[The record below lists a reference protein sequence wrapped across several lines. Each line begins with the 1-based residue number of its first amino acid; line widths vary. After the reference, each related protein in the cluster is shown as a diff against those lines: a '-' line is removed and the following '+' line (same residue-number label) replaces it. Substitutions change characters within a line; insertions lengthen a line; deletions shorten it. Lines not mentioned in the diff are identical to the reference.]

1 MIKIVFFAPYPQIFP
16 DIRRAFDDRPDR
28 DEFEY
33 TITDKTGIHARPAG
47 EIAGI
52 AKKYDCSVT
61 FEANGKSCSAASI
74 VGLMSLGAAEGTRL
88 TVRADGPEGRRAL
101 AALYDYMKE
110 NL

>member
-1 MIKIVFFAPYPQIFP
+1 M
-16 DIRRAFDDRPDR
+16 DR